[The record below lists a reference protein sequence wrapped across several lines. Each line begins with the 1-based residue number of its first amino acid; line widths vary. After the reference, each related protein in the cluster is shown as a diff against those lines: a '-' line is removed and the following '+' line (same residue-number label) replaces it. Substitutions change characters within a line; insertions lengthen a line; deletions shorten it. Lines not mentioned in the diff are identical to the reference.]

1 MCPDSV
7 KTYSRT
13 SLLNC
18 SLLLPKNSPII
29 CLLRPFLCSRKCATP
44 MAVSGTKPRVIRKW
58 MPRSGFLP
66 VDDTH
71 RVSHR
76 CRELSSGYN
85 LSVHQTVKVCVAGVR
100 EQINMYECAC
110 VCPCLCKRV
119 CVCVCGRANEGNV
132 HSYVNR
138 ISSSDLLMHTS
149 TFISLCVCNN
159 CEPSTGSIYRD

>member
-1 MCPDSV
+1 MNILTHLNSLKSIKPLGQVKNKTNVNLKSLSLKRCCRNVCDVSNERV

-66 VDDTH
+66 VDNKH
-71 RVSHR
+71 HISHR
-76 CRELSSGYN
+76 CWELSNGYN
-85 LSVHQTVKVCVAGVR
+85 VFCASNRKGVWAGVR
-100 EQINMYECAC
+100 
-110 VCPCLCKRV
+110 K
-119 CVCVCGRANEGNV
+119 
-132 HSYVNR
+132 
-138 ISSSDLLMHTS
+138 
-149 TFISLCVCNN
+149 
-159 CEPSTGSIYRD
+159 